1 MLQTSKKYIRHLLCV
16 YQVDD
21 NKTFLLNVELGKKI
35 TDHKKFK

>member
-1 MLQTSKKYIRHLLCV
+1 MLRTSKKYIRHLLCV